1 MKDDA
6 TRIAELEAEV
16 RVLRAR
22 VAELE
27 ARAAGKTPV
36 GEESFDE
43 AVIGWNAEG
52 VVHGW
57 SEEAARLFGYSRE
70 EALGQTLHA
79 LLAPPWVSEEQ
90 SRTTIAMTL
99 EGKLQ
104 PSGLVP
110 LRTKGG
116 ATLLGRWVHEL
127 GRDAE
132 GRAVTITS
140 RVLMPRAST
149 LASLGKATIG
159 WSLEGAVTRWNDET
173 ARLLGW
179 SREEALGQPVT
190 DLVSLDRRT
199 PEQLKQW
206 AHAVATGSMQTMR
219 AQHRR
224 RDGRPIELRWSH
236 TVLRDAEGRP
246 TEILSEIEDVTDQQA
261 TERALR
267 DSQRLLLAVLDNT
280 PSYVFVKDMQ
290 GRFLIVNRQVEAY
303 IGKSRAEIAGL
314 TDYDIFPRDVAEFFH
329 RQDEEALGTG
339 RAMQYEQT
347 LPSPDGPL
355 SYLALKFPVLDAQEN
370 PMAVAVI
377 CTDITE
383 RRRAEEEQ
391 ALLREQVIEA
401 QKAALREL
409 STPLMPL
416 AEGVVALPLV
426 GAIDAERA
434 EEIMNTLLDGV
445 RRYGAHTAI
454 LDVTGVRNM
463 DSHVAGALVR
473 ATRAAELLGARVV
486 ITGIRGEVA
495 QTLVH
500 LGEGLGGITTRST
513 LRAGIA
519 WALRR

>member
-27 ARAAGKTPV
+27 AKAAGRPASAEV
-36 GEESFDE
+36 SFDE
-43 AVIGWNAEG
+43 AFIGSLGRATIGWNLEG
-52 VVHGW
+52 LVTRW
-57 SEEAARLFGYSRE
+57 SEEAARLLGYSRQQ
-70 EALGQTLHA
+70 ALGML
-79 LLAPPWVSEEQ
+79 
-90 SRTTIAMTL
+90 I
-99 EGKLQ
+99 
-104 PSGLVP
+104 
-110 LRTKGG
+110 
-116 ATLLGRWVHEL
+116 
-127 GRDAE
+127 
-132 GRAVTITS
+132 
-140 RVLMPRAST
+140 
-149 LASLGKATIG
+149 
-159 WSLEGAVTRWNDET
+159 
-173 ARLLGW
+173 
-179 SREEALGQPVT
+179 T
-190 DLVSLDRRT
+190 DLMGTHKRT
-199 PEQLKQW
+199 PEELRQW
-206 AHAVATGSMQTMR
+206 ADRMMSQPTATMR
-219 AQHRR
+219 AQYMTS
-224 RDGRPIELRWSH
+224 DGRALQVQWSH
-236 TVLRDAEGRP
+236 TVLCDAEGQP
-246 TEILSEIEDVTDQQA
+246 TEVLSEVEDVTDQQA

-290 GRFLIVNRQVEAY
+290 GRFLLVNRQVEAY
-303 IGKSRAEIAGL
+303 LGKSRAEIAGL
-314 TDYDIFPRDVAEFFH
+314 TDYDIFSRDVAAFFH
-329 RQDEEALGTG
+329 RQDEEALRTG

-355 SYLALKFPVLDAQEN
+355 SYLALKFPVLDAQAN
-370 PMAVAVI
+370 PMAIAVI

-391 ALLREQVIEA
+391 ALLRDQVIEA

-426 GAIDAERA
+426 GAIDAQRA
-434 EEIMNTLLDGV
+434 EEIMDTLLDGV
-445 RRYGAHTAI
+445 NRYGAHTAI

-463 DSHVAGALVR
+463 DIDVAGALVR
-473 ATRAAELLGARVV
+473 AARAAELLGARVV
-486 ITGIRGEVA
+486 ITGIRGELA

-500 LGEGLGGITTRST
+500 LGEGFGGLTTRST